1 MAYHSKLISARPLEE
16 SEGVKLFIWGQGK
29 ELFSAELNKREAMR
43 ICSEIMDKLIQSGDS
58 QTIERFK

>member
-1 MAYHSKLISARPLEE
+1 LEE